1 VRKIHRLTPLKIRS
15 LKTPG
20 RYADGGGLELQVSK
34 SLTKSWLFRYATL
47 GQEHRV
53 GLGSIHTINLQ
64 EARLRARQCRQ
75 QILDGQDP
83 LALKREARADAAGV
97 MTFRECADAFLK
109 AKLRDFRSA
118 KHRQQWASTL
128 EDAHRLIGSMP
139 VNNIDTAAVLR
150 VLRPMWDQT
159 PETASRLRIIA
170 AASLKDSNCL
180 IYVECRI
187 ALPRNRSAAS
197 LKQHS
202 V

>member
-1 VRKIHRLTPLKIRS
+1 LDSV
-15 LKTPG
+15 
-20 RYADGGGLELQVSK
+20 
-34 SLTKSWLFRYATL
+34 
-47 GQEHRV
+47 
-53 GLGSIHTINLQ
+53 SIHTINLQ